1 MHMTLLPPILALLL
15 SPLLLGVINRTK
27 ALFAGR
33 TGPPVLQAYHDLSK
47 LLKKGAVYSAT
58 TSWVFRA
65 GPIVGLGAL
74 ATALVLLPFGGQP
87 ALVPFTGDI
96 VFLCGLLGVARF
108 FTIVA
113 ALDTGSSF
121 EGMGGSREALFGA
134 LSEPAIYLALAA
146 LVRYTGTA
154 VLSEAFSVLSRRTW
168 HEMDPALVLVAVAL
182 LGVFLVENCRIPVD
196 DPNTHLE
203 LTMIHEVM
211 VLDHGGPDLAFVLYG
226 SALRVWLLGSLLA
239 GIVVPAPLASPWA
252 NLALGVAA
260 LVGLG
265 GVVGVIESVM
275 ARLRLSVVPHLVA
288 GASAMA
294 ATALLLG
301 MR

>member
-1 MHMTLLPPILALLL
+1 MQATWLPPILAIVF
-15 SPLLLGVINRTK
+15 SPLLLGLINRTK

-33 TGPPVLQAYHDLSK
+33 TGQPLLQAYYDIAK
-47 LLKKGAVYSAT
+47 LLKKGAAYSGT
-58 TSWVFRA
+58 TTWVFRA
-65 GPIVGLGAL
+65 GPVIGLGAL
-74 ATALVLLPFGGQP
+74 LSALILLPFGGQG
-87 ALVPFTGDI
+87 ALVPFSGDI

-108 FTIVA
+108 FTIAA

-146 LVRYTGTA
+146 LVRYTGTV
-154 VLSEAFSVLSRRTW
+154 VLSESFAVLSRRTW

-211 VLDHGGPDLAFVLYG
+211 VLDHGGPDFAFVLYG
-226 SALRVWLLGSLLA
+226 AALRMWILGSLLG
-239 GIVVPAPLASPWA
+239 GIIVPAPLASPWA
-252 NLALGVAA
+252 NLGLGLAA
-260 LVGLG
+260 LAGLA
-265 GVVGVIESVM
+265 GVVGIIESVM
-275 ARLRLSVVPHLVA
+275 ARLRMSVVPHLIA